1 MAKAKQQPGKLSGKL
16 STGDIAATFLGTLRS
31 ELDEPEVLPAVM
43 ASIFAEYIELRQR
56 YDEGITSEAEFSQ
69 ELKGLIF
76 IDKAGDEWTLG
87 ASSTRWYR
95 RRPGGHWVA
104 TPPDLAVV

>member
-1 MAKAKQQPGKLSGKL
+1 MAKAKQQPSKLSGKL

-43 ASIFAEYIELRQR
+43 EAIFEEYLELRHG
-56 YDEGITSEAEFSQ
+56 YDEGTTSEAEFSLQ
-69 ELKGLIF
+69 LKSLIF
-76 IDKAGDEWTLG
+76 IDRAGDEWTLG

-95 RRPGGHWVA
+95 RRPGGHWIA